1 MPPAFNLSQDQ
12 TLQFD
17 LVKAKLI
24 LTLNLIPQ
32 PFGQRTSFL
41 CSVSTSFV
49 LDPDITASAETVATT
64 PGPQRAP
71 TPIGCKLLKSQ
82 GFL

>member
-24 LTLNLIPQ
+24 LTLNLIPPNLAAQ
-32 PFGQRTSFL
+32 ENKLLVQ
-41 CSVSTSFV
+41 CEHFV
-49 LDPDITASAETVATT
+49 LSWSPVPSVAQEHQVHNEH
-64 PGPQRAP
+64 PHLSVAN
-71 TPIGCKLLKSQ
+71 C
-82 GFL
+82 